1 MLPGKKYAP
10 EDVLQILRRRVWFVL
25 VPFSVIAAATAVV
38 VRKLPDRYTS
48 KAVVLVVPQQVPADY
63 VKPTTSTRLDEQLQT
78 ITQQLLSRT
87 RLEQIIDELNL
98 YPDERRT
105 GIMQDVVEEMTKDVS
120 VDITRGD
127 AFSVSYT
134 SGNAR
139 TAQAVASK
147 LTSAFIDESTKDQQ
161 NLTEGTSQFL
171 ESSTEEMRLRL
182 EETEK
187 KLQAYRQSHSGELPT
202 QLEGNLTA
210 LQNTH
215 QQMQI
220 VIEAENRD
228 HDRHIFIERQ
238 IADLQAPPAAPGA
251 PPLPPPTDSPPRGT
265 TAQML
270 AFYEAQLQ
278 SEQAAGWKDERPEVR
293 TTRRMIDDLHKKM
306 DQEALAQPVS
316 TEAGVS
322 PAEVGRE
329 KKRADFQSQLA
340 QLDKQIAYEQSEEK
354 RLQAVAAG
362 LQQRVDD
369 VPARESELLDLNRD
383 YTTLSALYNNRLAKK
398 EEADLATNLQRRQ
411 IGETFKLLDAARV
424 PERPASPN
432 RPLLNVAGLAGGLGV
447 GVLLVGLLEYRDKSF
462 KSDDEIVNLLAVRVL
477 AVVPFMES
485 GADHRRAVRMQWL
498 MNLGCGGMV
507 AACLA
512 LVLYT
517 FVR

>member
-1 MLPGKKYAP
+1 MLPGKKYTP
-10 EDVLQILRRRVWFVL
+10 EDVLQILRRRAWFIL

-63 VKPTTSTRLDEQLQT
+63 VKPTNSTRLDEQLQT
-78 ITQQLLSRT
+78 ITQQILSRT

-105 GIMQDVVEEMTKDVS
+105 GIMQDVVEQMTSDVS

-147 LTSAFIDESTKDQQ
+147 LTSAFIDESTRDQE

-171 ESSTEEMRLRL
+171 ESSTEEMRQRL
-182 EETEK
+182 EDTEK

-202 QLEGNLTA
+202 QLEANLSA
-210 LQNTH
+210 LQSTH
-215 QQMQI
+215 QQMQV

-228 HDRHIFIERQ
+228 HDRHIFIEREV
-238 IADLQAPPAAPGA
+238 ADLQAPPATPNA
-251 PPLPPPTDSPPRGT
+251 PPPPPTDGAPKGT

-293 TTRRMIDDLHKKM
+293 TTRRMIDDLHKKL
-306 DQEALAQPVS
+306 DQEALAQPLS
-316 TEAGVS
+316 SEAAPPPG
-322 PAEVGRE
+322 ELERE
-329 KKRADFQSQLA
+329 RKLADFQSQLA
-340 QLDKQIAYEQSEEK
+340 QLDKQIAYEQSEGK
-354 RLQAVAAG
+354 RLQAVSAG

-383 YTTLSALYNNRLAKK
+383 YATLSALYDNRLAKK

-432 RPLLNVAGLAGGLGV
+432 RPLLNVAGLAGGLGI
-447 GVLLVGLLEYRDKSF
+447 GVLLVGLLEYRDKTF

-485 GADHRRAVRMQWL
+485 GVDHRRAVRMQWL
-498 MNLGCGGMV
+498 LSLGCSGLV

-512 LVLYT
+512 LVVYT

>member
-1 MLPGKKYAP
+1 M
-10 EDVLQILRRRVWFVL
+10 LRRRVWYVL
-25 VPFSVIAAATAVV
+25 VPFSVIAAGTAVV

-63 VKPTTSTRLDEQLQT
+63 VKPTTATRLDEQLQT
-78 ITQQLLSRT
+78 ISQQILSRT

-105 GIMQDVVEEMTKDVS
+105 GIMQDVVEEMTRDVGI
-120 VDITRGD
+120 DITRGD
-127 AFSVSYT
+127 AFSVSFT

-139 TAQAVASK
+139 TAQKVAER

-171 ESSTEEMRLRL
+171 ESSTEEMRQRL

-187 KLQAYRQSHSGELPT
+187 KLQDYRQRHAGELPT

-238 IADLQAPPAAPGA
+238 IADLQAPPAPQSA
-251 PPLPPPTDSPPRGT
+251 PPLPPPTDGPPKGT

-278 SEQAAGWKDERPEVR
+278 SEQAAGWEDERPEVR

-306 DQEALAQPVS
+306 DQEALAQPLS
-316 TEAGVS
+316 SEAGAS
-322 PAEVGRE
+322 AAEVDRE
-329 KKRADFQSQLA
+329 RKLADYRSQLA
-340 QLDKQIAYEQSEEK
+340 QLDKQIAYEQSEQK
-354 RLQAVAAG
+354 RLQTVAAG

-383 YTTLSALYNNRLAKK
+383 YTTLSSLYNNRLAKK

-424 PERPASPN
+424 PEKPASPN
-432 RPLLNVAGLAGGLGV
+432 RPLLNVAGLAGGLAI
-447 GVLLVGLLEYRDKSF
+447 GVLLVGLLEYRDKTF
-462 KSDDEIVNLLAVRVL
+462 KSDDEIVNLLSVRVL

-485 GADHRRAVRMQWL
+485 AADHKRAVRMQWL
-498 MNLGCGGMV
+498 LNLGYSGVV

>member
-1 MLPGKKYAP
+1 MLPGKQYTP
-10 EDVLQILRRRVWFVL
+10 EDILQILRRRVWFVL
-25 VPFSVIAAATAVV
+25 VPFAVVAAATAVV

-48 KAVVLVVPQQVPADY
+48 QALVLVVPQQVPTDY
-63 VKPTTSTRLDEQLQT
+63 VKPTVSTRLDEQLQT
-78 ITQQLLSRT
+78 ITQQILSRT

-105 GIMQDVVEEMTKDVS
+105 GIMQDVVEQMTKDVH

-127 AFSVSYT
+127 AFSVAYT

-139 TAQAVASK
+139 TAQKVAER
-147 LTSAFIDESTKDQQ
+147 LTSAFIDESTRDQA

-187 KLQAYRQSHSGELPT
+187 KLQAYRQSHAGELPT

-210 LQNTH
+210 LQSTH
-215 QQMQI
+215 QQIQI
-220 VIEAENRD
+220 LIEAENRD
-228 HDRHIFIERQ
+228 HDKHIFIERQ
-238 IADLQAPPAAPGA
+238 VADLQRPPATESAPAPPQ
-251 PPLPPPTDSPPRGT
+251 PTDGPPKGT

-270 AFYEAQLQ
+270 AFYQAQLQ
-278 SEQAAGWKDERPEVR
+278 AEQAAGWKDERPEVR
-293 TTRRMIDDLHKKM
+293 TTHRMIDDLQKKL
-306 DQEALAQPVS
+306 DLEALARPVS
-316 TEAGVS
+316 GDAGIS
-322 PAEVGRE
+322 PAELERQ
-329 KKRADFQSQLA
+329 KRLTDDQNQLT
-340 QLDKQIAYEQSEEK
+340 QLDKQIAYEQTEQK
-354 RLQAVAAG
+354 RLQTVAAG

-383 YTTLSALYNNRLAKK
+383 YATLSALYSNRLAKK

-411 IGETFKLLDAARV
+411 IGESFKLLDAARV
-424 PERPASPN
+424 PERPTSPN
-432 RPLLNVAGLAGGLGV
+432 RPLLNLDGLAGGLAV
-447 GVLLVGLLEYRDKSF
+447 GLLLVGLLEYRDKSF
-462 KSDDEIVNLLAVRVL
+462 KADDEIVKLLSVRVL

-485 GADHRRAVRMQWL
+485 AANHRRAVRMKWL
-498 MNLGCGGMV
+498 LNLVWSGVV

-512 LVLYT
+512 LVVYT